1 MYFHLKEER
10 CFWISSATSFIAGTK
25 LGAAVTSLLF
35 GSPFG
40 LHLQDLTDKLE
51 GLHFSVFF
59 QERGPTVRC

>member
-1 MYFHLKEER
+1 MLLDFVSNIIHSRYET
-10 CFWISSATSFIAGTK
+10 WGSSD
-25 LGAAVTSLLF
+25 LSLLF

-59 QERGPTVRC
+59 QEHGPTVRC